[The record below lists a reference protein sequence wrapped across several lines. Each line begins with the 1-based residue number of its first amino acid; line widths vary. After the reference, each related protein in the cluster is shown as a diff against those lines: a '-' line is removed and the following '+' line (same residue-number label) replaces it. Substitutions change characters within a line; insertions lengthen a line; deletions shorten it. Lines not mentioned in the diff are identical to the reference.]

1 MKLNIEKINA
11 KAPYKVTPIPNV
23 DFVSFLT
30 DSGVQ
35 YAAGF
40 DKDDTTMPIT
50 ESYQFSII
58 NGNNGPR
65 GIVRGGRM
73 PLPNQRR

>member
-23 DFVSFLT
+23 HFVSFLT

-35 YAAGF
+35 YASGF

-50 ESYQFSII
+50 ETY
-58 NGNNGPR
+58 
-65 GIVRGGRM
+65 
-73 PLPNQRR
+73 